1 MTWRMMQ
8 WLLATIF
15 VILSPAELRV
25 SKQTPGQQRTSA
37 AVSGFGAGDAYWSG
51 RFFQPLGTW
60 GATPGIYVI
69 YS

>member
-25 SKQTPGQQRTSA
+25 SKQSTTGQQSTSA
-37 AVSGFGAGDAYWSG
+37 AVSGLAGGALV
-51 RFFQPLGTW
+51 RQFQQLVTQV
-60 GATPGIYVI
+60 ATTGI
-69 YS
+69 